1 MTDRRITANLAALA
15 DLVLQDRLARLRA
28 AAAARAQTTARI
40 AALAEVPAEGLDPLV
55 AAQQSLR
62 YQQWADARRQELNLV
77 LARQTATWMTAH
89 AAATEAFGRVQ
100 VIEKL
105 ALRGKR

>member
-1 MTDRRITANLAALA
+1 MTDRKMAARLATLA
-15 DLVLQDRLARLRA
+15 DLVLQDRLAKLRS
-28 AAAARAQTTARI
+28 AAAARAQTVAQI
-40 AALAEVPAEGLDPLV
+40 AGLGEQPAEGLDPLV

-77 LARQTATWMTAH
+77 LARQTAQWMTAH
-89 AAATEAFGRVQ
+89 GAATEAFGRAH

-105 ALRGKR
+105 VGKKNC